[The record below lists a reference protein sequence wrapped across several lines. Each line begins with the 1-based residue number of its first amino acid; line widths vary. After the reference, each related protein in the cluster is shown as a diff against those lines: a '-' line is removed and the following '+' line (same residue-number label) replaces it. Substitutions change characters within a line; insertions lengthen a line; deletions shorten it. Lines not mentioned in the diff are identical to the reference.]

1 MTKKSKKQDR
11 LFENLLRVTYE
22 YVKGKHYSPQTKETL
37 IERLK
42 IHPEH
47 IAVFEGALKSLHDT
61 GKVRESSGKILP
73 SVESR
78 VKQPDLIQGKLSVHP
93 RGFGFVE
100 SPDPNEPDI
109 FIPKP
114 YMNDAIDGDI
124 VEVLINR
131 ETISEKGPEG
141 KILSIITRS
150 RTQLVGT
157 VWAIRNNEAFAFCQ
171 VLGEKHLVKIKQLS
185 QKKKQTKTAPLVI
198 GDRVVLDVLSWGKKS
213 EPTIS
218 TLAKRIG
225 HISDPS
231 TDIPASILEQGI
243 RTEFPKEVVQEAAAF
258 GTKVTKKDLEEREDL
273 RHLECF
279 TIDPDTAKD
288 YDDALSLEKTASGYL
303 LGVHIADVSHYVK
316 AGSHLD
322 REAQERCNSTYFPG
336 KCIPMLPSELSDHLC
351 SLRQGVLRLTV
362 SVFVDIDK
370 EGNTKSWRICRSV
383 IKSQKRF
390 TYKNVKK
397 IFDKKLKSK
406 HEPTLQRMLHLCNLL
421 KDKRSERGSVQLYM
435 PELTIRVDQHGMPQ
449 DTELIEYDI
458 THQMVE
464 EFMLKANEIV
474 AIELTKQG
482 KNAGF
487 RVHEEPSKESLREF
501 SALTK
506 AFGFSLSQEPT
517 PQEIQQM
524 FSEIEVNATSQ
535 YLATCYIRS
544 MRLACY
550 SADNIG
556 HYGLSLE
563 HYCHFTSPIRRYVDT
578 IIHRLLFEKNVEKD
592 FVVKLCKQAS
602 DKERLSAK
610 AESSVIHMK
619 KLRLL
624 DMLAAKHKYR
634 QFEAVVTRVKPFGIY
649 FDVLELMLEGFLHVS
664 ELDNDFFDYVDNS
677 MCLLGRYQGI
687 SYKSGDR
694 LHVMLGH
701 IDLIQ
706 RECSWQLVTHSAFE
720 PMSLEKV
727 KKPHFDKEIA
737 DFLKRKSKSK
747 KRK

>member
-1 MTKKSKKQDR
+1 MIKKTKKQDR

-47 IAVFEGALKSLHDT
+47 IAIFEGVLKDLHES

-73 SVESR
+73 SEEGKA
-78 VKQPDLIQGKLSVHP
+78 KQPDLIQGKLSVHP

-114 YMNDAIDGDI
+114 YINDAIDGDI

-131 ETISEKGPEG
+131 EVTSEKGPEG
-141 KILSIITRS
+141 KILSIITRN

-157 VWAIRNNEAFAFCQ
+157 VWAIRNGEAFAFCQ
-171 VLGEKHLVKIKQLS
+171 VLGEKHLVKIKQQTS
-185 QKKKQTKTAPLVI
+185 KKKSAPAALVI
-198 GDRVVLDVLSWGKKS
+198 GDRVILDVDVWGKKS
-213 EPTIS
+213 EPTIT

-231 TDIPASILEQGI
+231 TDIPASILEHGI
-243 RTEFPKEVVQEAAAF
+243 RTEFPKQAIEEATFF
-258 GTKVTKKDLEEREDL
+258 GTKVTKNDLIGREDL
-273 RHLECF
+273 RNIECF

-288 YDDALSLEKTASGYL
+288 YDDALSLEKTDSGYL

-316 AGSHLD
+316 AGSALD
-322 REAQERCNSTYFPG
+322 AEAQNRCNSTYFPG
-336 KCIPMLPSELSDHLC
+336 KCIPMLPSELSDNLC

-362 SVFVDIDK
+362 TVFADID
-370 EGNTKSWRICRSV
+370 EGGNTRSWRICRSV

-390 TYKNVKK
+390 TYKNVKT
-397 IFDKKLKSK
+397 ILDGKLKSN
-406 HEPTLQRMLHLCNLL
+406 HESTLRLMMHLCNLL
-421 KDKRSERGSVQLYM
+421 KGKRAERGSVQLYM
-435 PELTIRVDQHGMPQ
+435 PELIVRVDQQGMPQ

-501 SALTK
+501 SSLAK

-524 FSEIEVNATSQ
+524 FAEMEVNATSQ

-592 FVVKLCKQAS
+592 IVVKLCKQAS
-602 DKERLSAK
+602 EKERLSAK
-610 AESSVIHMK
+610 AESNVIHMK

-624 DMLAAKHKYR
+624 DMLAASHKYR

-649 FDVLELMLEGFLHVS
+649 FDVLELMLEGFLHIS
-664 ELDNDFFDYVDNS
+664 ELDDDFFDFVDNS
-677 MCLLGRYQGI
+677 MCLLGRHQGI

-694 LHVMLGH
+694 LHVMLKH

-706 RECSWQLVTHSAFE
+706 RECSWQLVTHSNFE

-727 KKPHFDKEIA
+727 KKPHFDREIS
-737 DFLKRKSKSK
+737 DFLKRKSKNKK